1 MSPLH
6 RGINISS
13 SSIGSQE
20 VNLEFMC
27 LVEMQSKSM
36 ASSHIGDFRSLSRV
50 RLEDAAAQKGQEIA
64 GVIILLKNQEQYL
77 HLKNCLPNI
86 SELICVARRQEESRQ
101 GRFAGLARLFSLPGK
116 LHILF
121 RAFSPCQ
128 AAWARQA
135 SCTFQSNIL
144 RLFSLPGTPERRAK
158 QYCPLQL
165 VRGCLFG
172 TKT

>member
-36 ASSHIGDFRSLSRV
+36 ASSHIGGFRSLSRV

-121 RAFSPCQ
+121 RGFSPSKLHILVTLSNCSPCQ
-128 AAWARQA
+128 APLRGE
-135 SCTFQSNIL
+135 QSSTAPSSWFVGEVIGATIGL
-144 RLFSLPGTPERRAK
+144 S
-158 QYCPLQL
+158 
-165 VRGCLFG
+165 
-172 TKT
+172 